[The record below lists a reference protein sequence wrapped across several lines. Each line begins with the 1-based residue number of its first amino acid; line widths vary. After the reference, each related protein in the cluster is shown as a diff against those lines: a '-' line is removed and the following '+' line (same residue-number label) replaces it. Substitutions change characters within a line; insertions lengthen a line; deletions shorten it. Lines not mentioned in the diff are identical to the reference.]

1 MSILQQDQIDK
12 LMQRVKELIAAA
24 DDLFQRYDPTAVSTH
39 NTSETSHVDIRRTL
53 KEIKGQITESGSANK
68 EYIDQQIEKVN
79 QAIGR
84 VQDSITDF
92 VSGTTTVKNA
102 EHAKTADSATKAS
115 TNINGHSLVDQII
128 KNVAIDNNG
137 TLTITKIDGG
147 TYTIKIKL
155 ATTTTDGLMSKTD
168 KVKMDKLVTTNA
180 SHTAAGYM
188 TAADKTKLDALTLD
202 EATTAKKG
210 YMSTADKTKLDRLI
224 TTNATTTQAGYM
236 SAEDK
241 KKLDKAAEGNT
252 ATGSTAGLMSAEDK
266 KKLDALVTNDATT
279 SKKGYMSAADK
290 TKLDKWDGQFVTEA
304 EIKQMASAAWKSS
317 AAKFDS
323 CWHTTKWVVRVNTW
337 CKDNN
342 IPDNLE
348 GSTRLGTEVGG

>member
-79 QAIGR
+79 QAIGK

-147 TYTIKIKL
+147 TYTVKIKL

-168 KVKMDKLVTTNA
+168 KVKMDKLVTINA

-188 TAADKTKLDALTLD
+188 AAADKTKLDALVTE
-202 EATTAKKG
+202 EATT
-210 YMSTADKTKLDRLI
+210 T
-224 TTNATTTQAGYM
+224 
-236 SAEDK
+236 
-241 KKLDKAAEGNT
+241 
-252 ATGSTAGLMSAEDK
+252 
-266 KKLDALVTNDATT
+266 
-279 SKKGYMSAADK
+279 KKGYMSAADK
-290 TKLDKWDGQFVTEA
+290 AKLDKWDGQFVTEA

-348 GSTRLGTEVGG
+348 GTNRPGTGVGG